1 MGEQNAKDS
10 GVNTTPIHAERH
22 KNRDPNRNPQ
32 SKVQLPAEDDRD
44 NAMAD
49 SPRTTVLMRL
59 SQFHQDKLHNAAANF
74 DTRTNGE
81 YVKQV
86 WWSFCDAFELM
97 PNGKIGEKKPWDN
110 PPEKKIS
117 DAWVR
122 D

>member
-1 MGEQNAKDS
+1 MHSSLNIDLQKNS
-10 GVNTTPIHAERH
+10 TPGSNIQLLAESYDHA
-22 KNRDPNRNPQ
+22 
-32 SKVQLPAEDDRD
+32 
-44 NAMAD
+44 MF
-49 SPRTTVLMRL
+49 PRTTVLMRL
-59 SQFHQDKLHNAAANF
+59 SQFHEDKLHDAAADF

-122 D
+122 V